1 MIDLL
6 VRGTRIA
13 GSPDPAPVD
22 LHVDEGV
29 ILDVVPSS
37 AEPAPARTVIEARG
51 ALLSAPYVEPH
62 IHLDAVLTAGEPR
75 WNLSGTLWEGIA
87 CWSERKP
94 SLSRQDV
101 IDRAEEVIRW
111 QVTNGVLFV
120 RTHVDVTDP
129 TLEAL
134 DALLEVRDRVKDV
147 VGLQIVAFPQEGI
160 CSFPGGEKLLEE
172 AARRGSDVVGAIP
185 HFEDTREDGV
195 RSVEIAIDVALRY
208 GLLVDA
214 HCDEIADEQS
224 RFLEVLATQAMRT
237 GLRDRVTAS
246 HATAMGSYNAA
257 YSYKLQRIVRRS
269 GISLVSNPLANL
281 HLQGR
286 FDGYPKRR
294 GLLQA
299 KEMLDAGVNI
309 AFGHDS
315 VMDPWYPLGTGN
327 PIQVALVGAHA
338 TQLTAPPEVEEC
350 FRMVTDRAAA
360 ALCLGDGY
368 GIVRGRPANFM
379 VLPALSPFDAVRR
392 QVRPSHVIAHGR
404 LVASS
409 PPAAATLD
417 WPGRGP
423 EFVDYIRSSDA
434 LGATWRDQ
442 GNAPPV

>member
-6 VRGTRIA
+6 IREARIA
-13 GSPDPAPVD
+13 GSLDAAPVD
-22 LHVDEGV
+22 LHVDGGV
-29 ILDVVPSS
+29 ILEIVPAS
-37 AEPAPARTVIEARG
+37 AELAPARTVVEARG

-87 CWSERKP
+87 CWSERKA
-94 SLSRQDV
+94 SLNRQDV
-101 IDRAEEVIRW
+101 IDRAEEILRW
-111 QVTNGVLFV
+111 QVANGVLFV

-129 TLEAL
+129 KLEAL
-134 DALLEVRDRVKDV
+134 EALLEVRDRVRDV

-160 CSFPGGEKLLEE
+160 CSFPDGEKLIEE

-195 RSVEIAIDVALRY
+195 RSVEIAIDVAVRH

-214 HCDEIADEQS
+214 HCDEIDDEQS
-224 RFLEVLATQAMRT
+224 RFLEVLATQALRT
-237 GLRDRVTAS
+237 GLRERVTAS
-246 HATAMGSYNAA
+246 HATAMGSYNPA

-269 GISLVSNPLANL
+269 GIHLVSNPLANL

-299 KEMLDAGVNI
+299 KEMLNAGVNI

-360 ALCLGDGY
+360 ALCLGEQY

-379 VLPALSPFDAVRR
+379 LLPALSPFDAVRR
-392 QVRPSHVIAHGR
+392 QVRPSHVVAHGR

-409 PPAAATLD
+409 PPSATTLD
-417 WPGRGP
+417 WPGRGL
-423 EFVDYIRSSDA
+423 ELVDHIRSSDA
-434 LGATWRDQ
+434 AGATWREWGD
-442 GNAPPV
+442 APPA